1 MYYTDNSKGALHGK
15 EGVYIYIYMDMIKTR
30 DHEHRVSRGDG
41 SKSAIH
47 F

>member
-15 EGVYIYIYMDMIKTR
+15 EGIYIYMGMIKTR
-30 DHEHRVSRGDG
+30 DHERRVSRGDG